1 MFVQAV
7 ASGLFLAAL
16 YGLAA
21 FGLTIVYGVLDILNF
36 AHGALLVLAA
46 YLTAEFV
53 LHDVPFWVSA
63 LLSIGLIAGVGA
75 LLELSV
81 FRRVERDHT
90 AGLVA
95 SIGVIAIVGSIILQ
109 VWGPEPYSLPRL
121 ATGSVEFFGA
131 NLLIDR
137 LLIIG
142 IAAVALTAAELYISR
157 AGWGKVL
164 RAVAAD
170 PDSAYLNGI
179 RVRRVKTAAF
189 TIGAALAAFAG
200 ILIGTASTFDAS
212 LGEQFVLNAFIIIIL
227 GGVGS
232 TKGTIGGAIILGM
245 AEAFGV
251 AYLDIAVAQ
260 LVPLAVLAM
269 VLLVRPQGL
278 FGKVSQRV

>member
-212 LGEQFVLNAFIIIIL
+212 LGEQFVLKAFIIIIL

>member
-1 MFVQAV
+1 MQAV

-212 LGEQFVLNAFIIIIL
+212 LGEQFVLKAFIIIIL